1 MAQTKAKPVK
11 ANIKF
16 RLAPGKATPAPP
28 VGSMLGAQG
37 VNMMD
42 FVNAFNEQTRELPD
56 EKLTVKVKIFEDR
69 TFTFTYKGD
78 TTAVLI
84 RKAAGLDKGSGT
96 PNKTKVGSLTRT
108 QVAEIADKKI
118 NDTNAHD
125 PEAAA
130 KIVAGQARSMGVEV
144 VD

>member
-1 MAQTKAKPVK
+1 MAAKAKPVK

-37 VNMMD
+37 VNMME
-42 FVNAFNEQTRELPD
+42 FVNAFNDQTRELTD

-69 TFTFTYKGD
+69 TFEFTFKGD
-78 TTAVLI
+78 TVATLI
-84 RKAAGLDKGSGT
+84 RKTAGIAKGSGT
-96 PNKTKVGSLTRT
+96 PNKDKVGQLTRA
-108 QVAEIADKKI
+108 QVAEVAEKKLK
-118 NDTNAHD
+118 DMNAHSL
-125 PEAAA
+125 EAAQN
-130 KIVAGQARSMGVEV
+130 IVAGQARSMGVEV

>member
-1 MAQTKAKPVK
+1 MAAPKAKPVK

-56 EKLTVKVKIFEDR
+56 SALTVQVKIFEDR

-78 TTAVLI
+78 TTATLI
-84 RKAAGLDKGSGT
+84 RKAAGLDKGSGQ
-96 PNKTKVGSLTRT
+96 PNKTKVGKLTKA
-108 QVAEIADKKI
+108 QVSELAERKLKDMNA
-118 NDTNAHD
+118 NDL
-125 PEAAA
+125 AAA
-130 KIVAGQARSMGVEV
+130 EKIVAGQARSMGVEV
-144 VD
+144 TD